1 MYRNL
6 NFLHMTDFFLH
17 GHRPCVR
24 DKYQVWVYVLQGEME
39 ELRSERTANSFLPFH
54 SAHLRAAWLCI
65 KIIMV
70 PFSAR
75 LSSSF
80 LQQLLSGFQTLSS
93 PFARP
98 TACIKIIM
106 VLIPRRLFLNF
117 LNTGYISFQ
126 ANTPTSGWNPE
137 HKFDIFK
144 KKSTRHLNSRAIQC
158 RAAIHIGR
166 SMHWKQPLFVSGWV
180 GEWWKSRWFHRR
192 LMRRAGQAAWPVAN
206 QRFHHFHFRILA
218 PRVKKRPD
226 GHPSWRL
233 EDGAHV

>member
-1 MYRNL
+1 MWWNVKLIHMWRNFRYL
-6 NFLHMTDFFLH
+6 LICHVQKFEFSPHDRFFLH

-137 HKFDIFK
+137 HKINLTYLK
-144 KKSTRHLNSRAIQC
+144 KNQLGIWIQERSNAVLPSILVGVC
-158 RAAIHIGR
+158 IG
-166 SMHWKQPLFVSGWV
+166 SSLF
-180 GEWWKSRWFHRR
+180 
-192 LMRRAGQAAWPVAN
+192 L
-206 QRFHHFHFRILA
+206 
-218 PRVKKRPD
+218 
-226 GHPSWRL
+226 
-233 EDGAHV
+233 